1 MPLRLLVIMPKDNL
15 SILQRVH
22 RNRSMFK
29 GHIGGQSILEIAQE
43 YGLTYERTRQIIKEQ
58 NMRLHFVVD
67 IGDDCV
73 IFEGNLKDCEVILD
87 HYSGN
92 LAIVGFRDL
101 TPEMIKSL
109 NLLRER
115 RKNQNESQP

>member
-1 MPLRLLVIMPKDNL
+1 MAKDNL

-22 RNRSMFK
+22 RNRNMFTD
-29 GHIGGQSILEIAQE
+29 HIAGQSILQIAQE

-73 IFEGNLKDCEVILD
+73 IFEGNLKDCEDILD
-87 HYSGN
+87 HYTGN

-109 NLLRER
+109 SLLRER